1 MDLVPGLAVSVT
13 QGDSDPV
20 KQLQTTI
27 LSKIEKLVM
36 TRHKMQ
42 EGLLFWGQNLYAEK
56 DIEQS
61 SQTLEKTKVFI
72 ESLQAYNTPGKLK
85 NLKCEADEILAHKE
99 GLEKLTE
106 IEELE
111 AFVLEISQI
120 AQYFSFSEGYL
131 PENDPWIKKNQ
142 SLREKILK
150 DIKNP
155 DKRKST
161 KFKATVMNRL
171 KELKKDYIKTY
182 MAQHKKVRLTHS
194 QDKAKSDL
202 TKDYRISQ
210 LQKLTSIDL
219 LNRQQLID
227 FQDDLGKL
235 KTCFAL
241 TEKDLA
247 NDPKC
252 PHCGFWPSME
262 ASKYSADA
270 KLQELKTNLDKIQ
283 QSWTQSLLNNL
294 DDPSVQNNFSLL
306 KAKQQK
312 ILKEFTDEKE
322 LPDEISSEFI
332 QAIQEVLAGLSK
344 ISVKTDN
351 LKAALF
357 PDGSPATPAEF
368 KERFDQFVKDL
379 LKGKDAGKV
388 RIVID

>member
-1 MDLVPGLAVSVT
+1 
-13 QGDSDPV
+13 V
-20 KQLQTTI
+20 KQLQATI
-27 LSKIEKLVM
+27 LGKIDKLVM

-42 EGLLFWGQNLYAEK
+42 EGLSFWGQNLYAEK
-56 DIEQS
+56 DVEQS
-61 SQTLEKTKVFI
+61 SQALEKTKVFI
-72 ESLQAYNTPGKLK
+72 ESLQSYNMPGKLK
-85 NLKCEADEILAHKE
+85 NLKYEANEILTHKE
-99 GLEKLTE
+99 GLNKLTE

-111 AFVLEISQI
+111 SFVLEINHI
-120 AQYFSFSEGYL
+120 AQYLSMAEGYL
-131 PENDPWIKKNQ
+131 PENDPWIKNNQ
-142 SLREKILK
+142 SLRGQILK
-150 DIKNP
+150 AIKDP
-155 DKRKST
+155 DKRKSA
-161 KFKATVMNRL
+161 KFKTAVMNQL
-171 KELKKDYIKTY
+171 KGLKKDYIKTY
-182 MAQHKKVRLTHS
+182 MAQHKKVRLTHG

-202 TKDYRISQ
+202 TKDYRIGQ

-227 FQDDLGKL
+227 FQEDLGKL

-241 TEKDLA
+241 TEKDLE
-247 NDPKC
+247 NNPKC

-262 ASKYSADA
+262 APKYSADA
-270 KLQELKTNLDKIQ
+270 ILQRLKSDLEKIQ

-294 DDPSVQNNFSLL
+294 DDPIVQNNFNLL

-312 ILKEFTDEKE
+312 RLNEFIDKKE
-322 LPDEISSEFI
+322 LPDEISGEFV
-332 QAIQEVLAGLSK
+332 QTIQEALAGLSK
-344 ISVKTDN
+344 IVVKTDQ